1 MSQRCNQ
8 RTKEHAEFQFYRNQQ
23 FFITG
28 RNSSELFELTDE
40 ILDQMACLVHL
51 SIKIARR
58 LATAL
63 GWDHRG
69 FARRQQ
75 GFDHSR
81 IGVERF
87 IGQQGIGPHLRQ
99 EHIGALKVMRLTAGQ
114 EEGKWIAQ
122 RIDHEMDLC
131 AQPAFAAPDRLVFTL
146 FFWAPALCWWAR
158 TIVLSIMAYSLSAS
172 AAKISNIF
180 FQTSLLAHRENRV

>member
-1 MSQRCNQ
+1 MSLQ
-8 RTKEHAEFQFYRNQQ
+8 TKFSIRWRALYISRSKSRGVLRPLLDG
-23 FFITG
+23 ITG
-28 RNSSELFELTDE
+28 VLPAASR
-40 ILDQMACLVHL
+40 
-51 SIKIARR
+51 
-58 LATAL
+58 
-63 GWDHRG
+63 
-69 FARRQQ
+69 

-122 RIDHEMDLC
+122 RIDHKMDLC